1 MVIVDILRYL
11 EEQEYTIV
19 QADTTSIITA
29 VDMKTQLIIVHSLS
43 GRTIIAY
50 GNDDDIRFLGLIEN
64 LKQLKVVLRL
74 INKLPVK

>member
-1 MVIVDILRYL
+1 MVIVDILKYL
-11 EEQEYTIV
+11 EEQKYTIV

-29 VDMKTQLIIVHSLS
+29 VDMKTPLIIVHSVS

-50 GNDDDIRFLGLIEN
+50 GNDGIRFLGLIEN

>member
-1 MVIVDILRYL
+1 MVIVDILKYL

-19 QADTTSIITA
+19 QADTTSIIAA
-29 VDMKTQLIIVHSLS
+29 VDIKTQLIIVHSLS

-50 GNDDDIRFLGLIEN
+50 GNDDIRFLGLIEN

>member
-1 MVIVDILRYL
+1 MVIVDILKYL

-19 QADTTSIITA
+19 RADTTSIITA

-50 GNDDDIRFLGLIEN
+50 GNDDIRFLGLIEN

-74 INKLPVK
+74 INKLPIK

>member
-1 MVIVDILRYL
+1 MVIVDILKYL

-50 GNDDDIRFLGLIEN
+50 GNDDIRFLGLIEN